1 MTSKPVLY
9 DYLFSGNCYKIRLL
23 LSQLGVAFETRP
35 IDILAG
41 EARQPSFLRKN
52 PLGQV
57 PVLELAD
64 GTCLRE

>member
-41 EARQPSFLRKN
+41 EARCRRSYAKIRS
-52 PLGQV
+52 
-57 PVLELAD
+57 AR
-64 GTCLRE
+64 CRCSS